1 MTFANMLTGHSGLRD
16 RLAAL
21 PQYLLPKHQVT
32 RWAGSVAASHAGWT
46 RRLIPWFVARY
57 GVDMS
62 EAADPDPLHYA
73 TFNDFFTR
81 ALRPGCRPFAAAPFI
96 SPVDGEVVQYG
107 RIEGDQLLQAK
118 GHRYSVCALLA
129 DEAALAEAFRDGGA
143 VTLYLSPRDYHR
155 VHMPCDGR
163 LLGMTY
169 VPGSLFSVNPATVRG
184 IPGLF
189 ARNERVICRF
199 EAATGPF
206 VMVLVG
212 ATIVGGIA
220 TTWHGVVNP
229 RPMNGIREWRYS
241 DQPVD
246 LRRGEEMG
254 RFFVGSTVVMLFTQG
269 TLQLRTDWTPGRRV
283 RLGEPMVLVA

>member
-1 MTFANMLTGHSGLRD
+1 MSPTMLPGNSRLQD
-16 RLAAL
+16 RLAVL
-21 PQYLLPKHQVT
+21 PQYLLPKQCLT
-32 RWAGSVAASHAGWT
+32 RWAGSVATARAAWT
-46 RRLIPWFVARY
+46 RRLIPWFIARY
-57 GVDMS
+57 GVDMPD
-62 EAADPDPLHYA
+62 AVDPDPLHYA
-73 TFNDFFTR
+73 TFNEFFIR
-81 ALRPGCRPFAAAPFI
+81 ALRPGARPIAPAPFI

-107 RIEGDQLLQAK
+107 GIDGDQLLQAK

-129 DEAALAEAFRDGGA
+129 GEAALAESLRDGTA

-155 VHMPCDGR
+155 IHMPCDGR

-189 ARNERVICRF
+189 ARNERVICLF

-206 VMVLVG
+206 VMTLVG

-220 TTWHGVVNP
+220 TTWHGSVNP
-229 RPMNGIREWRYS
+229 QRNGEIRRWSYT
-241 DQPVD
+241 DNPVE

-254 RFFVGSTVVMLFTQG
+254 RFFIGSTVVMLFTAG
-269 TLQLRTDWTPGRRV
+269 TLRLRTDWTPGRRV
-283 RLGEPMVLVA
+283 RLGDPMVLAT

>member
-1 MTFANMLTGHSGLRD
+1 MPPAIPSGLSKLRD

-21 PQYLLPKHQVT
+21 PQYLLPKQQLT
-32 RWAGSVAASHAGWT
+32 RWAGSVAKSRAAWT
-46 RRLIPWFVARY
+46 RWMIPWFIARY
-57 GVDMS
+57 GVDMT

-73 TFNDFFTR
+73 TFNEFFTR
-81 ALRPGCRPFAAAPFI
+81 ALRPGARPIAAASFI

-129 DEAALAEAFRDGGA
+129 GEVALAESFQDGTA

-155 VHMPCDGR
+155 IHMPCDGR
-163 LLGMTY
+163 LLSMTY

-189 ARNERVICRF
+189 ARNERVICLF

-206 VMVLVG
+206 AMTLVG
-212 ATIVGGIA
+212 AIIVGGIA
-220 TTWHGVVNP
+220 TTWHGIVNP
-229 RPMNGIREWRYS
+229 RPCSGVRHWHYG
-241 DQPVD
+241 DDPVD
-246 LRRGEEMG
+246 LRRGEELG
-254 RFFVGSTVVMLFTQG
+254 RFFVGSTVVMLFPQG
-269 TLQLRTDWTPGRRV
+269 TLRLRTDWTPGRRV
-283 RLGEPMVLVA
+283 RLGEPMVRVG

>member
-1 MTFANMLTGHSGLRD
+1 MLPGTSELCD

-21 PQYLLPKHQVT
+21 PQYLLPKQLMT
-32 RWAGSVAASHAGWT
+32 RWAGSAATSSTRWT
-46 RRLIPWFVARY
+46 RRLIPWFIARY
-57 GVDMS
+57 GVDMT

-73 TFNDFFTR
+73 TFNEFFTR
-81 ALRPGCRPFAAAPFI
+81 ALRPDSRPIAAAPFI

-107 RIEGDQLLQAK
+107 RIEGDRLLQAK
-118 GHRYSVCALLA
+118 GHLYSVCALLA
-129 DEAALAEAFRDGGA
+129 GEAALAESFRDGTA

-155 VHMPCDGR
+155 IHMPCDGR

-206 VMVLVG
+206 VMTLIG

-220 TTWHGVVNP
+220 TTWHGIVNP
-229 RPMNGIREWRYS
+229 RPFSGARQWHYG
-241 DQPVD
+241 DDPVD

-254 RFFVGSTVVMLFTQG
+254 RFFVGSTVVMLFSRG
-269 TLQLRTDWTPGRRV
+269 TLRLRSDWMPGRRV
-283 RLGEPMVLVA
+283 RLGDPMVLVA

>member
-1 MTFANMLTGHSGLRD
+1 MLPGTSGLCD

-21 PQYLLPKHQVT
+21 PQYLLPKRQVT
-32 RWAGSVAASHAGWT
+32 RWAGSVATSRARWT
-46 RRLIPWFVARY
+46 RRLIPWFIARY
-57 GVDMS
+57 GVDMT

-73 TFNDFFTR
+73 TFNEFFTR
-81 ALRPGCRPFAAAPFI
+81 ALRPDSRPIAAAPFI

-129 DEAALAEAFRDGGA
+129 GEAALAESFRDGTA

-155 VHMPCDGR
+155 IHMPCDGR

-189 ARNERVICRF
+189 ARNERVICLF

-206 VMVLVG
+206 VMTLVG

-220 TTWHGVVNP
+220 TTWHGIVNP
-229 RPMNGIREWRYS
+229 RPFSGVRQWHYG
-241 DQPVD
+241 DDPVD

-254 RFFVGSTVVMLFTQG
+254 RFFIGSTVVMLFTAG
-269 TLQLRTDWTPGRRV
+269 HTLGCARDWTPGRRV
-283 RLGEPMVLVA
+283 CLGEPMVLVA